1 MEGARGDA
9 DGGTELG
16 AGGGSAAGVD
26 LPVTISPMDPVIR
39 DILEAALSE
48 FANYGFEGTRIEAI
62 TARTATSK
70 RMIYYHFG
78 SKEKLYEA
86 VLNYA
91 YDLVSSGREHP
102 GNLDALAPLD
112 ALLAQAGSAFDSFMR
127 HPDFIRLTLQENLR
141 GAPVVSA
148 SPEIRRINQGNM
160 ASVERHLRRGQADG
174 SLRQDIEPIDVYIT
188 FVGLCAYHVSAR
200 PSYKALFDAD
210 FFDPAVRAT
219 RRAALCD
226 ALARYVR
233 A

>member
-1 MEGARGDA
+1 
-9 DGGTELG
+9 
-16 AGGGSAAGVD
+16 
-26 LPVTISPMDPVIR
+26 MDPVVR
-39 DILEAALSE
+39 DILEVALSE

-86 VLNYA
+86 VLDYA
-91 YDLVSSGREHP
+91 YDLVSSGREP
-102 GNLDALAPLD
+102 LGDLDALPPLE
-112 ALLAQAGSAFDSFMR
+112 ALLALAGSAFDGFNR

-148 SPEIRRINQGNM
+148 SQAIRRINQTNLAG
-160 ASVERHLRRGQADG
+160 VERQLRRGQADG
-174 SLRQDIEPIDVYIT
+174 SLRRDLDPIDVYIT

-200 PSYKALFDAD
+200 PSYQALFDTD
-210 FFDPAVRAT
+210 FFNPETRAA
-219 RRAALCD
+219 RRASICD